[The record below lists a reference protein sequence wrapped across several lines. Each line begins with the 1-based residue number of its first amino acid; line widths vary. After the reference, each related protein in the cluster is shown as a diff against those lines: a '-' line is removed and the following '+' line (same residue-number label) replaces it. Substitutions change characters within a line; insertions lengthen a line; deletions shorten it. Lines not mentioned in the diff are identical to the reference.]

1 MTQNSSSKTKKPTRR
16 SIIIG
21 LRVFI
26 ALAVLT
32 ATILIIFTATRDTW
46 KAFTNVNFLYL
57 PGILGLLILYIVFE
71 STRIRL
77 IVHAITGKWISMV
90 YSLQVIFC
98 GAFLSA
104 VTPFQAGG
112 FPLQIYILNKAGLKV
127 GHASLTLLLRAL
139 FYFSGLILL
148 SPFLIPYFQTTYE
161 GRSMQI
167 LSKYAIFAYL
177 FLFGLLALILFY
189 PKPLKKLF
197 YSMTLRKGKR
207 TRWTKFVFGIFK
219 EIRRMRLSF
228 FDFVKHKKLYSL
240 LILLVTIIVYI
251 PNYSIA
257 WVILHSLS
265 VKAPYL
271 DTLLRQVF
279 LLFAAFFFP
288 TPGAEGIIEGGFTV
302 LFYSSVP
309 KYLIGIFT
317 ILWRFITYHLVVIIG
332 GFLTIK
338 ILHIEDIL
346 HPTQSSSSTPP
357 SS

>member
-1 MTQNSSSKTKKPTRR
+1 MIRNSSRETKKPTRR

-21 LRVFI
+21 LRFFI
-26 ALAVLT
+26 GLAVF
-32 ATILIIFTATRDTW
+32 TITFLLIFTATRKTW
-46 KAFTNVNFLYL
+46 EAFTNVNLFYL
-57 PGILGLLILYIVFE
+57 PVILGLLMLYVIFE
-71 STRIRL
+71 STRIRM
-77 IVHAITGKWISMV
+77 IVHAITGNWIPIG

-112 FPLQIYILNKAGLKV
+112 FPLQIYVLNKAGLKV
-127 GHASLTLLLRAL
+127 GHASLTLLFRAL

-167 LSKYAIFAYL
+167 LSKYAIFAYI

-197 YSMTLRKGKR
+197 YSLTLRKGKR

-219 EIRRMRLSF
+219 EIRRMRLSL

-265 VKAPYL
+265 VRVPYF

-279 LLFAAFFFP
+279 LLFTAFFFP

-332 GFLTIK
+332 GFLTMK